1 MVDTIN
7 PNTNEPDQLGTTP
20 AAMPTSTPESR
31 FYGGFDKPDDVKINL
46 ADGLAQTTES
56 PSAESNTPPMQPV
69 SPPQPVHDVAP
80 QVAPSEVQ
88 HTSYVN
94 TAGSINWRG
103 ILVIVAIGLIVTL
116 ASGLGIYFGVSA
128 INNTKLAE
136 QQATLDSLKS
146 EIATLSKTPEPLELP
161 VVETPVVAPTP
172 TPVVETPVVAP
183 VVTPTPVVTPVPATP
198 TDTNAIQDLG

>member
-7 PNTNEPDQLGTTP
+7 PNTNEPDQLGND
-20 AAMPTSTPESR
+20 R

-46 ADGLAQTTES
+46 ADGLSQATES
-56 PSAESNTPPMQPV
+56 PAEPMPTAPVQPAVPTQPV
-69 SPPQPVHDVAP
+69 QDMAP
-80 QVAPSEVQ
+80 QVAPSEVK

-103 ILVIVAIGLIVTL
+103 VMVIGIIGLIVTIL
-116 ASGLGIYFGVSA
+116 SGLGIFFGVGA
-128 INNTKLAE
+128 MNNAKLNQ
-136 QQATLDSLKS
+136 QQAELDSIKS
-146 EIATLSKTPEPLELP
+146 ELATLSETPNPLELP
-161 VVETPVVAPTP
+161 VVETPAVAPTP